1 MLFAVCRVSL
11 TLCMCGIGPRHQANV
26 PANLPPLTVK
36 EPPQSTEEDSSQ
48 STFEPQRD
56 HEPLTDRPVASAGYA
71 TNLAAESTD
80 DLIGKKAHVA
90 LFISIQ
96 IRLKGAFC

>member
-1 MLFAVCRVSL
+1 MR
-11 TLCMCGIGPRHQANV
+11 GIGPRHQANV

-56 HEPLTDRPVASAGYA
+56 HEPLTDRPVASSGYVPK
-71 TNLAAESTD
+71 LASKSYD
-80 DLIGKKAHVA
+80 DLIGKKLMQPCSV
-90 LFISIQ
+90 SD
-96 IRLKGAFC
+96 